1 MSALLA
7 SGKFDAEIGDD
18 SNLLPTINKEL
29 KSTVYEQ
36 IRSLKLASAI
46 YSLHQKLLSVQ
57 DTKTESLEKEP
68 ALKLDDDIVANL
80 EKNIVPKS
88 DMFDLQRS
96 FKQATFDVKM
106 KFQSPDGKDLKSL
119 FALQAISRS
128 PISTNGK
135 NRIAVAE
142 NTNVIVSDME
152 GFLEGG
158 SSLDKSGLKISS
170 NTQMNF
176 EILGVNFNAA
186 YDYYL
191 VVYGLRQCR
200 WVVNLCT
207 TYV

>member
-1 MSALLA
+1 M
-7 SGKFDAEIGDD
+7 
-18 SNLLPTINKEL
+18 
-29 KSTVYEQ
+29 KSSVYEQ

-46 YSLHQKLLSVQ
+46 YSLHQKLLSIQ
-57 DTKTESLEKEP
+57 DIKTEVSEKEP
-68 ALKLDDDIVANL
+68 ALKLEDDIVANL
-80 EKNIVPKS
+80 EKNIVPKN

-128 PISTNGK
+128 PITANGK

-142 NTNVIVSDME
+142 DTTVIVSDIE

-158 SSLDKSGLKISS
+158 SNLDKSGLKISS
-170 NTQMNF
+170 NTPMNF
-176 EILGVNFNAA
+176 EILGISFNAA

-200 WVVNLCT
+200 WVENLCS
-207 TYV
+207 TY